1 MRTTLYL
8 PCGLLAA
15 TLLWACEKDDESPVP
30 TEGTNTSQVDIA
42 HASIVLMDVNGT
54 TTTLQSG
61 GGVNEIISTATTG
74 GPSPDTSAAVFLAG
88 FASATD
94 TLFRL
99 RIGTLEFTG
108 GNPTTAEL
116 ESFLAP
122 GTRVLGELSGGGDG
136 LTLEWRD
143 GSGNWFGSSCGSGAV
158 AASFEITHIAAQ
170 QIGPEHYV
178 KFRAVFSGTFH
189 SCDGSAGDVTIS
201 DGVLVLRVRDLS

>member
-8 PCGLLAA
+8 PCALLA
-15 TLLWACEKDDESPVP
+15 TITLWACEKEDASP
-30 TEGTNTSQVDIA
+30 EEAEDTNASQVDIA

-61 GGVNEIISTATTG
+61 GGINEIISTATTG
-74 GPSPDTSAAVFLAG
+74 GPSPDTSSAIFLAG
-88 FASATD
+88 FTNATD

-108 GNPTTAEL
+108 GNPTTLEL
-116 ESFLAP
+116 ETFLAP
-122 GTRVLGELSGGGDG
+122 GTRALSELVGGNDG

-143 GSGNWFGSSCGSGAV
+143 ASGQWFGTSCGPGAV
-158 AASFEITHIAAQ
+158 AASFAITHIAAQ

-189 SCDGSAGDVTIS
+189 PCDGSAGDVIVS